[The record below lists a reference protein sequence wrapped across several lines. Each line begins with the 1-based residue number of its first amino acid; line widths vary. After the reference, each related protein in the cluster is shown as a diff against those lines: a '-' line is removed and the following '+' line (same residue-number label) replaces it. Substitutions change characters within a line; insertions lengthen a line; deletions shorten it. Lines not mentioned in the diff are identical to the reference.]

1 VVNFDGSN
9 LDPEYAP
16 LARGLAE
23 LTAADLAKVKSLR
36 VVERLKIDM
45 LMQELKLGQTDYV
58 DASQAPRMGRML
70 GSSKL
75 VTGSVMNVGEERIR
89 LDGAVVSTRDSS
101 ASVAEPSEGEL
112 DKFFAVQKE
121 LVFKVLGDLDVQLDA
136 SERDAIQEFP
146 TESFLAL
153 MAFSRGLDFQS
164 RGMYKAAEQEY
175 RQAVSHDAS
184 FAPAQQALQMSA
196 SMQAPSVSRAQMETV
211 AASASPGEQ
220 ETSLG
225 SRLTWMTDRTDDGK
239 TDIKRP
245 PTPVGTGTVVVR
257 GNLDGD

>member
-1 VVNFDGSN
+1 MKKNILITGRPGVGKTT
-9 LDPEYAP
+9 LIQRA
-16 LARGLAE
+16 
-23 LTAADLAKVKSLR
+23 
-36 VVERLKIDM
+36 VERLKID
-45 LMQELKLGQTDYV
+45 LLLQELKLGQTEYV

-75 VTGSVMNVGEERIR
+75 ITGSVMNVGEERIR
-89 LDGAVVSTRDSS
+89 LDGAVVDTRDSS
-101 ASVAEPSEGEL
+101 ASISEPSEGEL

-121 LVFKVLGDLDVQLDA
+121 LVFKILGDLNVQLTA
-136 SERDAIQEFP
+136 EERDGIQEFP

-153 MAFSRGLDFQS
+153 LAFSRGLDFQS

-175 RQAVSHDAS
+175 RQAVSHDGN

-196 SMQAPSVSRAQMETV
+196 SMQAPSVSRAQMEQV
-211 AASASPGEQ
+211 AASETTGDQ
-220 ETSLG
+220 GTSLG
-225 SRLTWMTDRTDDGK
+225 DRLTWMSDRTDDGK

-245 PTPVGTGTVVVR
+245 PTPTGTGTVVVR